1 MKYCGCRVSV
11 LYILGVTRGRSNDR
25 SIKRCDQCT
34 CCASYVFRVP
44 DRAIACRTKVCGG
57 FPSILPKSVQIF
69 DFMKENSFVLSKHIF
84 PKFDTRGLRF
94 CRAEGVVV
102 AGSPFCAS
110 WGFRVAGQPN
120 GRSSDVTNARLVR
133 LTFSAWPIE
142 RSVDQAM

>member
-11 LYILGVTRGRSNDR
+11 LYILGVTRGRSNNR

-69 DFMKENSFVLSKHIF
+69 NFVKENSFVLSKHIF
-84 PKFDTRGLRF
+84 SKFDKRGLRV
-94 CRAEGVVV
+94 CRAVGVVV
-102 AGSPFCAS
+102 AGCPCCAS
-110 WGFRVAGQPN
+110 WGFSATDRMIR
-120 GRSSDVTNARLVR
+120 RSSDGG
-133 LTFSAWPIE
+133 
-142 RSVDQAM
+142 SVSRCKG